1 MVAKY
6 VAVALVLVGSVASES
21 ADPSAETPTGKPIG
35 VYFGC
40 GCFWH
45 MQHVFVEAEMNNLS
59 RKNDEITSRAGYAG
73 GTKLG
78 PGGEICYHND
88 KNESVYADL
97 GHAEIASM
105 EIPEDAF
112 AAFANAFWTGCPNGL
127 REDQFDAGGEY
138 RSLVGLP
145 GGMNSTL
152 IPALRAKAGSVK
164 LVAGVGDEP
173 DTYGH
178 GVVLVYDI
186 AKFPPHTAEKYHQF
200 HNDFLAPDYP
210 ASYHELQKMCKAT
223 SCPCSFLGCDNQT
236 SPSLVH
242 V

>member
-1 MVAKY
+1 MAKCVAL
-6 VAVALVLVGSVASES
+6 ALVLAGSVVSES
-21 ADPSAETPTGKPIG
+21 CDPSAKTFTGKPVG

-45 MQHVFVEAEMNNLS
+45 MQHVFVEAEMKTLS
-59 RKNDEITSRAGYAG
+59 RKTDEITSRAGYAG
-73 GTKLG
+73 GTKVG
-78 PGGEICYHND
+78 PGGELCYHNV
-88 KNESVYADL
+88 KNEADYGKL
-97 GHAEIASM
+97 GHAEVASM

-112 AAFANAFWTGCPNGL
+112 AAFADAFWVGCPNGL
-127 REDQFDAGGEY
+127 REDQFDMGGEY

-164 LVAGVGDEP
+164 LVAGVGDEG
-173 DTYGH
+173 DTYFTGT
-178 GVVLVYDI
+178 VLVYDT

-210 ASYHELQKMCKAT
+210 ASYHALQEMCKAT
-223 SCPCSFLGCDNQT
+223 SCPCSGLGCDNQT
-236 SPSLVH
+236 SPSLIH